1 LLPHPRRKNKNAAR
15 MGHQDLYESLWGNLS
30 VDWEVHAPAGRE
42 AGATYRT
49 GTSCYIAEG
58 YMFRLSE
65 A

>member
-1 LLPHPRRKNKNAAR
+1 
-15 MGHQDLYESLWGNLS
+15 LS